1 MPLTLTDRELDAAI
15 AEKVMGQEIC
25 VCENMKR
32 ITTSTFFNP
41 QTGRCNTCVKKAPIS
56 FSTDRNTAALVLERI
71 RELGLTEKLVNTLSP
86 TLPRTNS
93 YLMQVWTHMVAT
105 PRQLMEAA
113 LAAVE
118 KAAVE
123 VKA

>member
-1 MPLTLTDRELDAAI
+1 MSGMSMTDRELDAVI
-15 AEKVMGQEIC
+15 AEKVMGEEIC
-25 VCENMKR
+25 VCEHMKR

-41 QTGRCNTCVKKAPIS
+41 QTGRCNTCGKKAPIL
-56 FSTDRNTAALVLERI
+56 FSTDRNAAALVLERI
-71 RELGLTEKLVNTLSP
+71 GELGLRSEFSDLLRPALTSHDKLPL
-86 TLPRTNS
+86 LW
-93 YLMQVWTHMVAT
+93 YMVTAT

-123 VKA
+123 VKS